1 MLTNRGDMN
10 KLHLQPPLAYQSKAE
25 SVVSTFPPDSVY
37 PALKASR
44 RIVVLVPTEADDT
57 VAMRRIWELAHTLN
71 SQILFLGLC
80 SNEAQESSLHRQ
92 LITLCAT
99 AQEGKIQAEGRIEAG
114 SNWVHA
120 VRSTVRDGDMIVCF
134 DEQNAG
140 LRRRP
145 LSQVLESSLRTPVYI
160 LSDLSPEARTLSNW
174 LSGLAAWAGLAAIV
188 AGVFL
193 IQIQIV
199 NVTVGW
205 LQTILLIGSVLA
217 ELWLIWIWNRLF
229 R

>member
-1 MLTNRGDMN
+1 MN
-10 KLHLQPPLAYQSKAE
+10 KLNLHLPTEYRTDAG
-25 SVVSTFPPDSVY
+25 SVASAFPPDSVY
-37 PALKASR
+37 TPLATPR
-44 RIVVLVPTEADDT
+44 RLVVLVPAEADYAA
-57 VAMRRIWELAHTLN
+57 AMRRIWELAHRLR
-71 SQILFLGLC
+71 SQILFLSLC
-80 SNEAQESSLHRQ
+80 SDEAHTSSLSRQ
-92 LITLCAT
+92 LITLCAM
-99 AQEGKIQAEGRIEAG
+99 ARDGRIHAEWRIETG

-120 VRSTVRDGDMIVCF
+120 ARSNVRGGDMIVCF

-160 LSDLSPEARTLSNW
+160 LSDLSPGAQTLSSWFSGFAART
-174 LSGLAAWAGLAAIV
+174 GLVALV

-199 NVTVGW
+199 NVTAGW

>member
-1 MLTNRGDMN
+1 MN
-10 KLHLQPPLAYQSKAE
+10 KLHLQPPLAYQANAE
-25 SVVSTFPPDSVY
+25 SVVSTFPRDSVY
-37 PALKASR
+37 PALEASR
-44 RIVVLVPTEADDT
+44 RLVVLVSTEADDT
-57 VAMRRIWELAHTLN
+57 AAMRRIWELAHTLN

-80 SNEAQESSLHRQ
+80 SNEAQESSLRRQ
-92 LITLCAT
+92 LITLCAM

-134 DEQNAG
+134 DEQNSG
-140 LRRRP
+140 ITRRP
-145 LSQVLESSLRTPVYI
+145 LSQVLESSLHTPVYI
-160 LSDLSPEARTLSNW
+160 LSGLSPQAQTPSNW
-174 LSGLAAWAGLAAIV
+174 LSRIAAWAGLAAIV